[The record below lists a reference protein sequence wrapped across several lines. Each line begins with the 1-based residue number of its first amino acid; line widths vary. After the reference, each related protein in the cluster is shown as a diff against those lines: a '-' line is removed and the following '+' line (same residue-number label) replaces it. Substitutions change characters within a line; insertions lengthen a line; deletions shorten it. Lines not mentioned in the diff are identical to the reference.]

1 MERPALKVMCK
12 RIDTYIC
19 FYVVFNLLLVISWK
33 GDYALHPQTGK
44 GKGGGMVDC
53 GGETRKLNNI

>member
-1 MERPALKVMCK
+1 MCK